1 MCEFTDKLLAE
12 SNEQAYKYKNL
23 QQYININMDSFCIVG
38 NEDCNEQKLCA
49 LIMVVANSNDEIH
62 IGYDNFEEARDA
74 LNWFSMR
81 SILTSKE
88 E

>member
-38 NEDCNEQKLCA
+38 NEDCNEQSSVL
-49 LIMVVANSNDEIH
+49 
-62 IGYDNFEEARDA
+62 
-74 LNWFSMR
+74 
-81 SILTSKE
+81 
-88 E
+88 